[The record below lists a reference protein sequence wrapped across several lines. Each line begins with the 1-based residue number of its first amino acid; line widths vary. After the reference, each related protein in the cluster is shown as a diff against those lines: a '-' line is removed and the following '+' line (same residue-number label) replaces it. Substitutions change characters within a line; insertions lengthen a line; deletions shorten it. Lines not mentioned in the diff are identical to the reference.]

1 MLLLKIRS
9 YNIYAKNCFNF
20 YLFSNYLFSQENDVG
35 IYFSDNKKNID
46 KINLIVI
53 NYEDNT
59 KQIFEIHNSKIK
71 RDVLD
76 FQKYEILLSTKNHI
90 IRLPKIDFIS
100 QVNSIEIK
108 HLDKEE
114 VRKEKELSTKKTNYS
129 INFNLG
135 DIYCISYTNKQIRKL
150 KNHLNKT

>member
-1 MLLLKIRS
+1 MQKIVL
-9 YNIYAKNCFNF
+9 IFI

-35 IYFSDNKKNID
+35 IYFIDKEKNID

-59 KQIFEIHNSKIK
+59 KQIFEIQNSTIK
-71 RDVLD
+71 REVLD
-76 FQKYEILLSTKNHI
+76 FKKYDILLSTKNHI
-90 IRLPKIDFIS
+90 IRLPKINFIS

-108 HLDKEE
+108 HLNKED
-114 VRKEKELSTKKTNYS
+114 VRKEKELSSKKTNYS

-135 DIYCISYTNKQIRKL
+135 DIYYVSYSKKQIRKL
-150 KNHLNKT
+150 KNLLNKA